1 MKGVCVSPRPLR
13 RFDASTGCLVAST
26 YEWKGKSYPN
36 MTLINLTLSVFGPM
50 KERTLT
56 LTLIGYQVLSCAIAL
71 YFRLHLAALWYGK
84 L

>member
-1 MKGVCVSPRPLR
+1 M
-13 RFDASTGCLVAST
+13 AST

-36 MTLINLTLSVFGPM
+36 MTLINLTLTIFGPM

-56 LTLIGYQVLSCAIAL
+56 LTLIGYQVLTCAFTL
-71 YFRLHLAALWYGK
+71 YFRLQLAEQWYGK